1 MNYNLEKAEQ
11 YVIVSLDETK
21 FGENIAAQFEKMIII
36 LYREG
41 FMNMIYDFSK
51 ISSIDDEGL
60 SLLRKAAKVCS
71 KEGGV
76 VIVVTKNDDLIDA
89 IDGAMIE
96 NLIILPTTDEAID
109 GVFMNELENEFEDEE
124 DEDYEFDSEGS
135 FDKE

>member
-11 YVIVSLDETK
+11 YVIVSLDEVK
-21 FGENIAAQFEKMIII
+21 FGQNISTQFEKMIVI

-41 FMNMIYDFSK
+41 FMNMIFDFSK
-51 ISSIDDEGL
+51 IGSIDEEGL

-71 KEGGV
+71 KEGGI
-76 VIVVTKNDDLIDA
+76 IVVATKNDDLIDA
-89 IDGAMIE
+89 IDGEAISG
-96 NLIILPTTDEAID
+96 LIILPTTDEAID
-109 GVFMNELENEFEDEE
+109 AVFMNELESEFEDEE